1 MRACQCGTTLMS
13 LVTSCTLASLLLSSA
28 KECVVQYKKKTHWT
42 KHSDKCFFF
51 FNFFFASIVHTSVRF
66 QKKNQSQELWQASE
80 KRCVFML
87 HVKHSENKV
96 PDKWDLKH
104 KRYFHAQL
112 LHITDIM
119 RCRSPPRPTS
129 FAKKK
134 IQLPCGRARQI
145 IKLEASMSQC
155 SDSAKPT
162 ASTTIDTCKSHI
174 VTMSSKVLAK
184 NKHEPKLLWLAE
196 ASRHQDRACVFARAR
211 VCVCACL
218 CVCVCVCVCACAR
231 ALL

>member
-13 LVTSCTLASLLLSSA
+13 LVTSCTLASLHLSSA
-28 KECVVQYKKKTHWT
+28 KECVVQFRKKNPLNQALGQV
-42 KHSDKCFFF
+42 FFF
-51 FNFFFASIVHTSVRF
+51 FLFFASIVHTSVRF
-66 QKKNQSQELWQASE
+66 QKKNQSQELWQVSE
-80 KRCVFML
+80 KGCVCML

-134 IQLPCGRARQI
+134 
-145 IKLEASMSQC
+145 SS
-155 SDSAKPT
+155 
-162 ASTTIDTCKSHI
+162 SH
-174 VTMSSKVLAK
+174 VAGQGK
-184 NKHEPKLLWLAE
+184 
-196 ASRHQDRACVFARAR
+196 
-211 VCVCACL
+211 
-218 CVCVCVCVCACAR
+218 
-231 ALL
+231 